1 MRNTVTGL
9 LAIPAALLTAIFAT
23 PAYSQDWP
31 YNLPPGAK
39 YYPEHEH
46 RIRRD
51 LEIQQKLN
59 LTSPCGMRK
68 MSDDE
73 GEKFFLDYWQFDQQ
87 AFDSI
92 EMDKPLHARRS
103 VSSAARLLN
112 ISNVEELLPP
122 LLLHA
127 ESQQFISNHR
137 FFGRYWMRICINRY
151 NYYYAANS
159 YCNYCKLCC
168 IAARIDLHY
177 DDHSSGYNF
186 WERHDNDSR
195 WNDDHPSIF
204 GRVDNIVDFLDTD
217 EPFAFSNNPTAN
229 HLHHAP
235 SSMRDPDP
243 NSNKSHN
250 KQQTSAQPPRFGILQ
265 FQASDDVKRL
275 AVAWKTE
282 LASMSSSVLSTFI
295 AFPLDFAKVRMQSY
309 DTKFFP
315 TVKDAYQVEGLRGF
329 WRGVGTPMASVTLV
343 RTISF
348 SLYQRSKYVVDYYM
362 TQMTGKS
369 PLELANKKGQ
379 SPTLS
384 TIACFSSAGAIAGA
398 VITCVSCPF
407 ELIKLNAQLAGK
419 MKREANPSDRPQPI
433 SDLRTGA
440 FRTAQQLVRDR
451 GIRGLYC
458 GYRLHLIRDT
468 LGTAIYFGTYETVKQ
483 ILSNA
488 RGNGPAEPAAVALA
502 GATCGI
508 VSWVMIY
515 PLDVVKTQYQ
525 KRQLEGG
532 PA

>member
-1 MRNTVTGL
+1 N
-9 LAIPAALLTAIFAT
+9 
-23 PAYSQDWP
+23 
-31 YNLPPGAK
+31 
-39 YYPEHEH
+39 
-46 RIRRD
+46 
-51 LEIQQKLN
+51 
-59 LTSPCGMRK
+59 
-68 MSDDE
+68 
-73 GEKFFLDYWQFDQQ
+73 
-87 AFDSI
+87 
-92 EMDKPLHARRS
+92 
-103 VSSAARLLN
+103 
-112 ISNVEELLPP
+112 
-122 LLLHA
+122 
-127 ESQQFISNHR
+127 
-137 FFGRYWMRICINRY
+137 
-151 NYYYAANS
+151 NS
-159 YCNYCKLCC
+159 
-168 IAARIDLHY
+168 
-177 DDHSSGYNF
+177 
-186 WERHDNDSR
+186 
-195 WNDDHPSIF
+195 
-204 GRVDNIVDFLDTD
+204 
-217 EPFAFSNNPTAN
+217 TAN

-235 SSMRDPDP
+235 PSMRDPDP

-250 KQQTSAQPPRFGILQ
+250 KQQTSAQPPRFGILP

-384 TIACFSSAGAIAGA
+384 TIACFGSAGAIAGA

-532 PA
+532 SAQVARPDIKFFQPGSYRGLGVSVGRSALINMIFFSSFEQIKKRIITAADI